1 MNVSLNSNQIVRAN
15 SYTDTKNNDLKNKI
29 SSIVSQVSG
38 NVKNVDIKYNN
49 DNSISKAVITV
60 VVSENEA
67 KNIVSSSNSSNN
79 IEIKIIIDKTIK
91 DEIDKTHQYD
101 STYETSEKDDVVFNE
116 ENNDSSKLTYSYTL
130 GPDGKMY
137 VTLSNNKK
145 NLSKPIDPVKQFN
158 LYDTSNKNLEKYK
171 RYNFKNIQTLEKKDS
186 SRFSLNV

>member
-60 VVSENEA
+60 VVSENET
-67 KNIVSSSNSSNN
+67 KNIVSSSNN

-137 VTLSNNKK
+137 VALTNKKK

>member
-67 KNIVSSSNSSNN
+67 KNIVSSSNN

-91 DEIDKTHQYD
+91 DKTEEIDKNYPID
-101 STYETSEKDDVVFNE
+101 NINETTEKDDVVFNE